1 VLLSMTGF
9 GEARVT
15 EASATVIAEVRTVNS
30 RFLKVTTRLTDGF
43 ASLEPNI
50 EAMVRRQIRRATV
63 QVNIRIELTRAAEDY
78 RINVDVLRQYADQFR
93 GEVGPILAGIDLP
106 NGRVGLDSLL
116 ALPGVIDDSPVAA
129 IDAQEYLPIVEE
141 TLAQAL
147 KNLGEMRNKEGA
159 AMATDLADNC
169 KALAAA
175 VEKIE
180 ERAPLVV
187 DGYRQRLMQRINK
200 LLEEYEI
207 RIEASDLI
215 KEVGV
220 YAERSDIAEE
230 TVRLRSHLEQF
241 EVMLG
246 EKESTGRKLE
256 FLTQEMHREINT
268 IGSKANDV
276 EISKH
281 VVEMKSVVERI
292 REMIQNV
299 E

>member
-1 VLLSMTGF
+1 MLLSMTGF
-9 GEARVT
+9 GEARLT
-15 EASATVIAEVRTVNS
+15 EASATVVAEVRTVNS
-30 RFLKVTTRLTDGF
+30 RFLKVTTRFSDGF
-43 ASLEPNI
+43 ASLEPNV
-50 EAMVRRQIRRATV
+50 EAMIRSQIRRATV
-63 QVNIRIELTRAAEDY
+63 QVNIRIELTKAAEDY

-93 GEVGPILAGIDLP
+93 SEVGPILSGIEMPAGRI
-106 NGRVGLDSLL
+106 GLEALL
-116 ALPGVIDDSPVAA
+116 ALPGVIDDSRSAV
-129 IDAQEYLPIVEE
+129 IEVEEYWPIVEK
-141 TLAQAL
+141 TLAKAL
-147 KNLGEMRNKEGA
+147 KNLGDMREKEGA

-169 KALAAA
+169 SALSAA

-187 DGYRQRLMQRINK
+187 EGYRQRLEQRINK

-230 TVRLRSHLEQF
+230 LVRLRSHLEQF
-241 EVMLG
+241 SVMLG
-246 EKESTGRKLE
+246 EKESAGRKLE

-276 EISKH
+276 EISKQ
-281 VVEMKSVVERI
+281 VVEMKTVVERI